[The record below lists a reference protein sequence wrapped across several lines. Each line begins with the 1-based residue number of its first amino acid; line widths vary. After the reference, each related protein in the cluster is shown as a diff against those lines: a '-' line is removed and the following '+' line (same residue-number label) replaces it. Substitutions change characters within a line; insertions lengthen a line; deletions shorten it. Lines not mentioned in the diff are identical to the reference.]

1 MNKYEKLFTPIR
13 IGNRIL
19 KNRIEAA
26 PAALSNLTP
35 EGYFTDQNIATFERK
50 AKGGPAIVNMG
61 EARIDLKTG
70 ISHKLCLALD
80 DDGVLPSL
88 LMATDAIKRHNA
100 IPAVELIHP
109 GGRTNP
115 EYYDGTI
122 WAPSAHKGH
131 LGKDYTE
138 LDEETIN
145 YIVERFGDAAEMAMY
160 GGVEMIMIH
169 GGHGWLIHEFLS
181 PLHNQRTDKF
191 GGSLENRARFA
202 LMVIEN
208 IRKKCP
214 NLIIEFRMSGTEYVE
229 GGLTIEDQVEFAK
242 LIDGK
247 VDLIHVSS
255 GSFHYPE
262 TNQKMFPNMFMPHG
276 CNVQYAEAI
285 KKVVKTP
292 VATVGG
298 LGDPDLME
306 EIIESG
312 KADIVCLAR
321 PLLADAE
328 LPNKIRSGHADDITP
343 CQRCNACIS
352 ESFVPYVKYCSRI
365 IRCTVNP
372 TTGREY
378 TERYVKPAKVQKR
391 VLVIGGGPAGMEAA
405 ICLADRGHEVILAE
419 KNEHLGGAINFAKY
433 VPFKADLDKFMNVL
447 IRRVEDRKIK
457 VMLNT
462 TMTPEFAKQ
471 IKPDAIVMAIGAQPI
486 VPPIPGI
493 DGENTVMAIGM
504 HEHIL
509 YKLIPNIFTEIC
521 FKKSLDDTGF
531 ILICYYKII
540 YIRNSISVDSGSN
553 TFFVKKCLNFLNTLG
568 QVGNGFGIQFNFY
581 TVTCV

>member
-419 KNEHLGGAINFAKY
+419 KNEHLGGAINFA
-433 VPFKADLDKFMNVL
+433 
-447 IRRVEDRKIK
+447 
-457 VMLNT
+457 
-462 TMTPEFAKQ
+462 
-471 IKPDAIVMAIGAQPI
+471 
-486 VPPIPGI
+486 
-493 DGENTVMAIGM
+493 
-504 HEHIL
+504 
-509 YKLIPNIFTEIC
+509 
-521 FKKSLDDTGF
+521 
-531 ILICYYKII
+531 ILIGTMKKEYSEKQLSKI
-540 YIRNSISVDSGSN
+540 
-553 TFFVKKCLNFLNTLG
+553 TLG
-568 QVGNGFGIQFNFY
+568 LNIALLVVGVTLALNAGSILDVLNAFYAFLAAACFIPFFGGLLWKKGSAKGAIAASVAGIIVVVLGWLGVSLPSLGGFFPCIPSAIAFVIVSLIAPDKAK
-581 TVTCV
+581 T

>member
-214 NLIIEFRMSGTEYVE
+214 NLIIEFRMSGTEYVP
-229 GGLTIEDQVEFAK
+229 GQLNSRYRDRYDCATTAK
-242 LIDGK
+242 
-247 VDLIHVSS
+247 
-255 GSFHYPE
+255 E
-262 TNQKMFPNMFMPHG
+262 RARQRR
-276 CNVQYAEAI
+276 
-285 KKVVKTP
+285 
-292 VATVGG
+292 
-298 LGDPDLME
+298 GDP
-306 EIIESG
+306 G
-312 KADIVCLAR
+312 
-321 PLLADAE
+321 
-328 LPNKIRSGHADDITP
+328 
-343 CQRCNACIS
+343 
-352 ESFVPYVKYCSRI
+352 
-365 IRCTVNP
+365 
-372 TTGREY
+372 
-378 TERYVKPAKVQKR
+378 
-391 VLVIGGGPAGMEAA
+391 AG
-405 ICLADRGHEVILAE
+405 I
-419 KNEHLGGAINFAKY
+419 
-433 VPFKADLDKFMNVL
+433 
-447 IRRVEDRKIK
+447 
-457 VMLNT
+457 
-462 TMTPEFAKQ
+462 
-471 IKPDAIVMAIGAQPI
+471 
-486 VPPIPGI
+486 
-493 DGENTVMAIGM
+493 
-504 HEHIL
+504 
-509 YKLIPNIFTEIC
+509 
-521 FKKSLDDTGF
+521 
-531 ILICYYKII
+531 
-540 YIRNSISVDSGSN
+540 
-553 TFFVKKCLNFLNTLG
+553 
-568 QVGNGFGIQFNFY
+568 
-581 TVTCV
+581 

>member
-276 CNVQYAEAI
+276 CNVQYSEKQLSKITLGLNIALL
-285 KKVVKTP
+285 VVGVTLALNAGSILDVLNAFYAFLAAACFIP
-292 VATVGG
+292 FFGG
-298 LGDPDLME
+298 LLWKKGSAKGAIAASVAG
-306 EIIESG
+306 IIVVVLGWLGVS
-312 KADIVCLAR
+312 
-321 PLLADAE
+321 
-328 LPNKIRSGHADDITP
+328 LPS
-343 CQRCNACIS
+343 
-352 ESFVPYVKYCSRI
+352 
-365 IRCTVNP
+365 
-372 TTGREY
+372 
-378 TERYVKPAKVQKR
+378 
-391 VLVIGGGPAGMEAA
+391 
-405 ICLADRGHEVILAE
+405 
-419 KNEHLGGAINFAKY
+419 LGGFFPCIPSAIAFVIVSLIAPDKAK
-433 VPFKADLDKFMNVL
+433 
-447 IRRVEDRKIK
+447 
-457 VMLNT
+457 T
-462 TMTPEFAKQ
+462 
-471 IKPDAIVMAIGAQPI
+471 
-486 VPPIPGI
+486 
-493 DGENTVMAIGM
+493 
-504 HEHIL
+504 
-509 YKLIPNIFTEIC
+509 
-521 FKKSLDDTGF
+521 
-531 ILICYYKII
+531 
-540 YIRNSISVDSGSN
+540 
-553 TFFVKKCLNFLNTLG
+553 
-568 QVGNGFGIQFNFY
+568 
-581 TVTCV
+581 

>member
-372 TTGREY
+372 T
-378 TERYVKPAKVQKR
+378 
-391 VLVIGGGPAGMEAA
+391 
-405 ICLADRGHEVILAE
+405 
-419 KNEHLGGAINFAKY
+419 
-433 VPFKADLDKFMNVL
+433 
-447 IRRVEDRKIK
+447 
-457 VMLNT
+457 
-462 TMTPEFAKQ
+462 
-471 IKPDAIVMAIGAQPI
+471 
-486 VPPIPGI
+486 
-493 DGENTVMAIGM
+493 
-504 HEHIL
+504 
-509 YKLIPNIFTEIC
+509 KLIPPLLDAVDAGTLKFVPAADFLSHLSEKEQTYLLLVMERDEVSPSLGQAQRLKQLSGEEKLENNII
-521 FKKSLDDTGF
+521 D
-531 ILICYYKII
+531 LIMREEKPLERKVT
-540 YIRNSISVDSGSN
+540 IRNDRLQKYFPAS
-553 TFFVKKCLNFLNTLG
+553 
-568 QVGNGFGIQFNFY
+568 Y
-581 TVTCV
+581 TPKQMEDVIIKLLEGWHRKRQQEMSR